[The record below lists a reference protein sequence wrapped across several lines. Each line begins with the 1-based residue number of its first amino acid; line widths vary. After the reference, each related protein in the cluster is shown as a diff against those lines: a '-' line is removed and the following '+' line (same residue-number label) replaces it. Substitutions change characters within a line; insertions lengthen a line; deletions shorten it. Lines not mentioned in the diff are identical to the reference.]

1 MLIFH
6 HLNITLFLI
15 ITTIFHQGYNTD
27 VITVT
32 QTMPS
37 SVIAGAEF
45 TVELTIT
52 KGSITSFA
60 KVQQE
65 LPLGFTATA
74 IEAQQA
80 NFSFNNQVV
89 KFIWKSLPEE
99 SEFQL
104 SYKIAVS
111 ADEVS
116 GIKSIGGIFA
126 YLENNERRVVDI
138 PPYDIFIQ
146 GSGDITGTEVQLTDE
161 TALETE
167 LQPTSPTFDETD
179 PAYIISSRETTEEIN
194 GNSES
199 SPSEIL
205 PESIEESEIIP
216 QDEGEE
222 TTESTEPAT
231 LRSQNE
237 TLANEDAYGEETGKA
252 VEELT
257 EFADE
262 TVETSTSL
270 TPLAS
275 VETKEEVEPTLENP
289 SNPVPTYITP
299 PAKRSIEYRVQIA
312 AAYKNISTTH
322 FLNTYNITE
331 RINQE
336 VHNEMNKYTVGS
348 FSNYRSAME
357 HVNFI
362 RNNKGVEGAFIT
374 AYDNGKRITV
384 KEAFSIS
391 RPDWSR

>member
-6 HLNITLFLI
+6 HLNITLILI
-15 ITTIFHQGYNTD
+15 ITSIFHQGYNTD

-37 SVIAGAEF
+37 SVIAGTEF

-65 LPLGFTATA
+65 LPPGFTATA

-138 PPYDIFIQ
+138 PPNDIFIQ

-179 PAYIISSRETTEEIN
+179 PAYIISSSETTEEIN
-194 GNSES
+194 ENSES

-205 PESIEESEIIP
+205 PEYTGESETIP
-216 QDEGEE
+216 EDEGEE
-222 TTESTEPAT
+222 I
-231 LRSQNE
+231 
-237 TLANEDAYGEETGKA
+237 GKA

-262 TVETSTSL
+262 TVETSTS
-270 TPLAS
+270 PSSLAS
-275 VETKEEVEPTLENP
+275 VETKGEGEPTLENS
-289 SNPVPTYITP
+289 SNPAPTYITP
-299 PAKRSIEYRVQIA
+299 TAKYSIEYRVQIA
-312 AAYKNISTTH
+312 ATYKKISTTH
-322 FLNTYNITE
+322 FLNKYNIIE

-348 FSNYRSAME
+348 FSNYRSA
-357 HVNFI
+357 VLVTIYLFQSGLLIAKASFTVI
-362 RNNKGVEGAFIT
+362 RLP
-374 AYDNGKRITV
+374 
-384 KEAFSIS
+384 FSYAVINAPS
-391 RPDWSR
+391 TPLLFLIKFTCSMADL

>member
-6 HLNITLFLI
+6 HLNIALILI
-15 ITTIFHQGYNTD
+15 ITSIFHQGYNTD
-27 VITVT
+27 VITIT

-37 SVIAGAEF
+37 SVIAGTEF

-65 LPLGFTATA
+65 LPPGFTATA
-74 IEAQQA
+74 IESQQA

-104 SYKIAVS
+104 SYKVIVS
-111 ADEVS
+111 ANEVP

-138 PPYDIFIQ
+138 PPNDIFIH
-146 GSGDITGTEVQLTDE
+146 GSVEASVESAEMLSSGDITGTEVRLADE

-167 LQPTSPTFDETD
+167 SQPTSPTFDKAD
-179 PAYIISSRETTEEIN
+179 PAYIVSSSETTEEII

-199 SPSEIL
+199 SPSGTS
-205 PESIEESEIIP
+205 PEYTEENETIP

-231 LRSQNE
+231 PSIQDE
-237 TLANEDAYGEETGKA
+237 TIAHEDAYREETGKA
-252 VEELT
+252 VEDLT

-262 TVETSTSL
+262 TS
-270 TPLAS
+270 
-275 VETKEEVEPTLENP
+275 
-289 SNPVPTYITP
+289 
-299 PAKRSIEYRVQIA
+299 
-312 AAYKNISTTH
+312 
-322 FLNTYNITE
+322 
-331 RINQE
+331 
-336 VHNEMNKYTVGS
+336 
-348 FSNYRSAME
+348 
-357 HVNFI
+357 
-362 RNNKGVEGAFIT
+362 
-374 AYDNGKRITV
+374 
-384 KEAFSIS
+384 
-391 RPDWSR
+391 

>member
-6 HLNITLFLI
+6 HLNITLILI
-15 ITTIFHQGYNTD
+15 ITSIFHQGYNTD

-52 KGSITSFA
+52 KGNITSFA

-65 LPLGFTATA
+65 LPPGFTATA

-104 SYKIAVS
+104 SYKVAVS

-138 PPYDIFIQ
+138 PPNDIFIQ

-167 LQPTSPTFDETD
+167 LQLTSPAFDETD
-179 PAYIISSRETTEEIN
+179 PTYIISSIETTEEIN

-205 PESIEESEIIP
+205 PEYTEGSETIP
-216 QDEGEE
+216 QDEGEKQ
-222 TTESTEPAT
+222 
-231 LRSQNE
+231 QN
-237 TLANEDAYGEETGKA
+237 
-252 VEELT
+252 
-257 EFADE
+257 
-262 TVETSTSL
+262 
-270 TPLAS
+270 
-275 VETKEEVEPTLENP
+275 
-289 SNPVPTYITP
+289 
-299 PAKRSIEYRVQIA
+299 Q
-312 AAYKNISTTH
+312 
-322 FLNTYNITE
+322 
-331 RINQE
+331 Q
-336 VHNEMNKYTVGS
+336 
-348 FSNYRSAME
+348 
-357 HVNFI
+357 
-362 RNNKGVEGAFIT
+362 
-374 AYDNGKRITV
+374 
-384 KEAFSIS
+384 S
-391 RPDWSR
+391 RQR